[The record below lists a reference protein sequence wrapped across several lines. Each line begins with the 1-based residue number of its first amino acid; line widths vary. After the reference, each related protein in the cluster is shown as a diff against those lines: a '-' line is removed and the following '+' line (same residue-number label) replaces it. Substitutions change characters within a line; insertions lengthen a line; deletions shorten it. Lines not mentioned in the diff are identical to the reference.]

1 MTEQAFERF
10 NRASYNRLLGV
21 LEDTESGTLTEENLL
36 SRADAIGKE
45 HPRDE
50 YDNDRAWLDAVALA
64 IMDAL
69 DKHIIAERKIS
80 PISDEMAAGAFAD
93 KEQASDE
100 RIDAKI
106 ARDLKQLGQIKTMK
120 AIGLNRPRGV
130 VTTEPL
136 KQIESSP
143 IRKVEMEYGANQ
155 GL

>member
-1 MTEQAFERF
+1 
-10 NRASYNRLLGV
+10 
-21 LEDTESGTLTEENLL
+21 
-36 SRADAIGKE
+36 
-45 HPRDE
+45 
-50 YDNDRAWLDAVALA
+50 
-64 IMDAL
+64 MDAL

-80 PISDEMAAGAFAD
+80 PISDEMAARAFAD

-106 ARDLKQLGQIKTMK
+106 GRDLKQLGQIKTMK

-136 KQIESSP
+136 KQIESP

-155 GL
+155 GS